1 MNDNWLHGENLE
13 EALSRL
19 KDQVRSDPANAK
31 HRIYLFQL
39 LAVLGRWDSA
49 LNQLNVLEELD
60 AATIPMVGTYRESIQ
75 CEELRANIFAGE
87 RSPVIFGQPEEWT
100 ALLVESLR
108 LTAEE
113 KFSQA
118 EDLRSQAFE
127 AAPATSGSINGEP
140 FAWIADAD
148 GRMGPVLEAIV
159 NGRYAWVPF
168 HRVSRIEIEEPADLR
183 DMIWMPSQ
191 FTWANGGESVGLIP
205 ARYPGTE
212 TSGDE
217 QLMLSR
223 KTEWVEASA
232 ETFLGWGQKMLTT
245 DAGDYALMDIRL
257 IELDSEAPSEETPSE
272 EPESD
277 PDSNHA

>member
-1 MNDNWLHGENLE
+1 MMNENRLNVEDLGGELVRLE
-13 EALSRL
+13 
-19 KDQVRSDPANAK
+19 DQIRSDPANPK

-39 LAVLGRWDSA
+39 LAILGRYDRA

-60 AATIPMVGTYRESIQ
+60 ASTIAMVGTYREAVQ
-75 CEELRANIFAGE
+75 CEALRAKIFAGQL
-87 RSPVIFGQPEEWT
+87 SPVIFGQPEEWT

-127 AAPATSGSINGEP
+127 AAPATSGSINEEP

-148 GRMGPVLEAIV
+148 CRLGPFLEVII

-168 HRVSRIEIEEPADLR
+168 HRVSKIEVEEPTDLR
-183 DMIWMPSQ
+183 DMVWMPSL
-191 FTWANGGESVGLIP
+191 FTWTNGGETVGLIP

-212 TSGDE
+212 TSEDG
-217 QLMLSR
+217 QLMLCR
-223 KTEWVEASA
+223 KTEWIEASTG
-232 ETFLGWGQKMLTT
+232 TFLGRGQRMLTT

-257 IELDSEAPSEETPSE
+257 IQLDSEIESEEE
-272 EPESD
+272 GSD
-277 PDSNHA
+277 RGISNA